1 MLLINAPHNSVH
13 VEIKTIL
20 LFRNERTVTAHIVIL
35 NIRNLRKL
43 WQEIHELF
51 ILKCA
56 S

>member
-20 LFRNERTVTAHIVIL
+20 LFSNERTVTAHVVIL

-43 WQEIHELF
+43 WQEIHGSF
-51 ILKCA
+51 I
-56 S
+56 